1 MNSIVNILL
10 FVSVMST
17 FSQKSISNNPSGFP
31 DIEMNYNH
39 MGARDWGG
47 RKFKDI
53 IPPAE
58 IDRII
63 VLKQVSVGLKNGI
76 LIQSDYRDLISHLL
90 ASDGEA
96 NDWGLRATESTGP
109 TLIITTKNGQIYY
122 LEIIREMVGGISALT
137 INGPGKGARFEL
149 DGYQVKSS
157 QK

>member
-58 IDRII
+58 IA
-63 VLKQVSVGLKNGI
+63 VS
-76 LIQSDYRDLISHLL
+76 YTHLTL
-90 ASDGEA
+90 
-96 NDWGLRATESTGP
+96 P
-109 TLIITTKNGQIYY
+109 TIYS
-122 LEIIREMVGGISALT
+122 V
-137 INGPGKGARFEL
+137 
-149 DGYQVKSS
+149 
-157 QK
+157 